1 MVRAVPQPAD
11 LLPLDFGIENLD
23 CPVHGNIVVNLK
35 DNETMRVNSMIL
47 ALHSPVFQDMF
58 YNLGLVSVDM
68 DNFTAENVREFF
80 RALYSGRLELSK
92 DNFRE
97 MNKISAAFKS
107 KWLIPKCK
115 IFFYEEL
122 NRSIQVI
129 EQEDRIGDLVWTLEW
144 LFNESL
150 FVKKNTKNEDLLIFV
165 AEKFV
170 DLTDNVLK
178 AFVRNVLIDFN
189 SVCLDKLHW
198 LIRITDKNVT
208 ILAEVLKENLR
219 LLEKGGLDE
228 NTRYLLENIDFVKC
242 YKVDPILYYEEVF
255 DILFRN
261 LDKLERKDA
270 NMVIQLSRKTSKEAY
285 SSSDS
290 NAAKDEQSSE
300 NEGFGEK
307 SDLVLDI
314 FSELNLD
321 NLAKIENDEMYK
333 TELDR
338 LGNMTEPKNMY
349 MLFEAL
355 FKVEGYCGDNLNRS
369 IIENLVMLKARRGFS
384 CVHPEFIRD
393 LAWYYTCGPL
403 GELMNC
409 EEFVSRKSCR
419 RMSADQSYRIK
430 DFFTKVSYHVFRIL
444 HPEHRCESCDY
455 SGLFGFVL
463 KVCPSTYE
471 NPDSFNIQLVAD
483 VETESLEDWIDQG
496 FCHHHDL
503 VRHDRIHI
511 TFEIKNRSTRDSFKI
526 KEHYFNFRSLDKR
539 PYVGDGRFLWG
550 EDVFS
555 GDEIIRLIVH
565 LELQS

>member
-1 MVRAVPQPAD
+1 MQIASFYLILPHPNFALNKYYHRMVRTVPLPAD

-35 DNETMRVNSMIL
+35 DNETMRVSSMIL
-47 ALHSPVFQDMF
+47 GLHSPVFQDMF

-68 DNFTAENVREFF
+68 DDFTTENVREFF

-107 KWLIPKCK
+107 KWLISKCK

-122 NRSIQVI
+122 NRSIQII
-129 EQEDRIGDLVWTLEW
+129 EQEGRIGDLVWTLEW

-150 FVKKNTKNEDLLIFV
+150 SVKKNTKNEDLLEFV

-170 DLTDNVLK
+170 DLAENVLE
-178 AFVRNVLIDFN
+178 AFVRNVLLDFN

-198 LIRITDKNVT
+198 LIRITDKNIT
-208 ILAEVLKENLR
+208 IIAKVLKENLR
-219 LLEKGGLDE
+219 LLEIGGLDE

-290 NAAKDEQSSE
+290 NAAKDEQSSQ
-300 NEGFGEK
+300 NEGSGEK

-338 LGNMTEPKNMY
+338 LGNMTELKNMY

-355 FKVEGYCGDNLNRS
+355 FKVEGYCADNLNRS
-369 IIENLVMLKARRGFS
+369 IIENLVMLKARRGF
-384 CVHPEFIRD
+384 CYVHPEFIRD
-393 LAWYYTCGPL
+393 LASYYTCGPL
-403 GELMNC
+403 NELNELMNC
-409 EEFVSRKSCR
+409 EELVSRKSCR
-419 RMSADQSYRIK
+419 RIFADQSYRIE
-430 DFFTKVSYHVFRIL
+430 DFLQRRLTIFL
-444 HPEHRCESCDY
+444 
-455 SGLFGFVL
+455 GF
-463 KVCPSTYE
+463 Y
-471 NPDSFNIQLVAD
+471 I
-483 VETESLEDWIDQG
+483 
-496 FCHHHDL
+496 
-503 VRHDRIHI
+503 
-511 TFEIKNRSTRDSFKI
+511 RST
-526 KEHYFNFRSLDKR
+526 
-539 PYVGDGRFLWG
+539 
-550 EDVFS
+550 DVRVV
-555 GDEIIRLIVH
+555 IILGYSA
-565 LELQS
+565 LY